1 MTYVLDANIAIGALN
16 RIGTVQHAL
25 AGVRASEVGV
35 PIVALAEL
43 YFGAYKSARR
53 DENLARL
60 RALAGSLT
68 VLPVT
73 DAVVD
78 LYGQTRAALE
88 RRGLVKTDF
97 DLVIACTAL
106 SLKAILVTNDQ
117 SLLDGSIA
125 DLQTE
130 NWLSDINLG

>member
-1 MTYVLDANIAIGALN
+1 MKYVLDANIAIGALN
-16 RIGTVQHAL
+16 RIETIQHAL
-25 AGVRASEVGV
+25 SGVPASEVGV

-53 DENLARL
+53 DENLAKL
-60 RALAGSLT
+60 HALAHSLT

-73 DAVVD
+73 DAVAD

-97 DLVIACTAL
+97 DLIIACTAL
-106 SLKAILVTNDQ
+106 SLNATLVTNDQ
-117 SLLDGSIA
+117 SLLDGSIS
-125 DLQTE
+125 DLQTA
-130 NWLSDINLG
+130 NWLSGTNQ

>member
-1 MTYVLDANIAIGALN
+1 MKYVLDANIAIGALN
-16 RIGTVQHAL
+16 RIEAVQQAL
-25 AGVRASEVGV
+25 SDVPAPEVGV
-35 PIVALAEL
+35 PILALAEL
-43 YFGAYKSARR
+43 YFGAYKSVRR

-60 RALAGSLT
+60 RALAASLT

-73 DAVVD
+73 DTVVD

-106 SLKAILVTNDQ
+106 SLNATLVTNDQ
-117 SLLDGSIA
+117 SLLDGSIPN
-125 DLQTE
+125 LQTE
-130 NWLSDINLG
+130 NWLSDTNPR

>member
-1 MTYVLDANIAIGALN
+1 MRYILDANIAIGALN
-16 RIGTVQHAL
+16 RIKTVEQKL
-25 AGVRASEVGV
+25 AVVPASEVGV

-43 YFGAYKSARR
+43 YFGAHKSARR

-60 RALAGSLT
+60 RALAASLT

-73 DAVVD
+73 DKVVD

-88 RRGLVKTDF
+88 RRGLVKTEF

-106 SLKAILVTNDQ
+106 SLNATLVTNDH

-125 DLQTE
+125 DLKTE
-130 NWLSDINLG
+130 NWLLPAGQ